1 MAGPLNQIANPYQAY
16 NDLINQ
22 QIGQM
27 QGQPQYSMFNDPA
40 AMFALAQ
47 GFLSPTR
54 TGSFGESMGNAAG
67 MAVGP
72 LSKARQADQDRMDK
86 IAKLRE
92 TQVKL
97 ALEKQRIDDLNSRAA
112 SGVSSDPILD
122 YSRAMAGLEREAS
135 MVGDPGALDLDTN
148 TPEGKAEK
156 ERRLQER
163 AAIRE
168 QMKSLR
174 SRYFNGAGA
183 GARPSSDA
191 GSSRPVDTEE
201 ETPSRRQAPANAE
214 PGFQN
219 SAMPQAGG
227 RRAAPS
233 GAAAAAPA
241 GRAGR
246 IASDTD
252 LENAR
257 NAYKQGAA
265 IQAILKR
272 FKDNG
277 ITGITAEDITSGK

>member
-54 TGSFGESMGNAAG
+54 TGSFGESVGNAAG

-92 TQVKL
+92 TQVRL

-112 SGVSSDPILD
+112 AGTSTDPILD

-174 SRYFNGAGA
+174 SRYFSGAGA

-191 GSSRPVDTEE
+191 GASRPADTEE
-201 ETPSRRQAPANAE
+201 ETPSRRQAPAGGGSQPA
-214 PGFQN
+214 QQ
-219 SAMPQAGG
+219 PQQ
-227 RRAAPS
+227 RQ
-233 GAAAAAPA
+233 GAAAPAPA

-252 LENAR
+252 LESAR
-257 NAYKQGAA
+257 NAYKQGAP

-272 FKDNG
+272 FKENG